1 MTVETVI
8 YRVEAKVRIGR
19 TRKPI
24 TQACDAGGMTLAES
38 KAIAQL
44 MLAELLALNP
54 GWAFAEAAIH
64 YNVFFTV

>member
-8 YRVEAKVRIGR
+8 YRVEAKVRVGR
-19 TRKPI
+19 KKPI
-24 TQACDAGGMTLAES
+24 TQACDAGGTTLAEA

-44 MLAELLALNP
+44 MLAELLTLNP
-54 GWAFAEAAIH
+54 GWTFSETAIH